1 MNYLP
6 NDFSIKGWNY
16 MNKLNII
23 SLLGLPLFIVLF
35 MVGSTAY
42 AKSQAKKAE
51 KNEPVIQLQVFLKV
65 SKSLSADFKQVLINE
80 AGNPTQT
87 SYGVFYLQRPGKFR
101 WDYKKPFQQ
110 EIVSNT
116 GKVWFYDTDLE
127 QVTVK
132 KVDESLGSTPALL
145 LSGDVS
151 LEANYTMEGQGTDGD
166 MQWVKLLPKSQDSS
180 FKYVLIGLEKG
191 TLAGMELSDNFGQL
205 TRIYFS
211 NVIVNAPLK
220 QTLFEF
226 KAPKGADVFNDG

>member
-1 MNYLP
+1 MNRAT
-6 NDFSIKGWNY
+6 
-16 MNKLNII
+16 
-23 SLLGLPLFIVLF
+23 VLF
-35 MVGSTAY
+35 MVGLCLLIMACPGF
-42 AKSQAKKAE
+42 AKTHAKPHATKQG

-80 AGNPTQT
+80 VGNPTQT

-101 WDYKKPFQQ
+101 WDYQKPFKQ

-145 LSGDVS
+145 LSGDVA
-151 LEANYTMEGQGTDGD
+151 LEDNYTMESQGTDGD

-180 FKYVLIGLEKG
+180 FKYVLIGLSKG

-211 NVIVNAPLK
+211 NVLVNAPLK

-226 KAPKGADVFNDG
+226 KPPKGADVFNDG

>member
-1 MNYLP
+1 MKKINM
-6 NDFSIKGWNY
+6 IVA
-16 MNKLNII
+16 
-23 SLLGLPLFIVLF
+23 LGLTLLLIN
-35 MVGSTAY
+35 GIAD
-42 AKSQAKKAE
+42 AKPKAKAVA

-65 SKSLSADFKQVLINE
+65 AKSFSADFKQVLINE

-101 WDYKKPFQQ
+101 WNYQKPFQQ

-145 LSGDVS
+145 LSGDIP
-151 LEANYTMEGQGTDGD
+151 LEKNYTMEGQGSDGE
-166 MQWVKLLPKSQDSS
+166 MQWVKLLPKSQDST

-220 QTLFEF
+220 STLFEF
-226 KAPKGADVFNDG
+226 KAPKGVDVFSDG